1 MNQHSPFNLNLDLNL
16 VLEGCRRQPPNI
28 LQSLLALQ
36 DALGYVPPTAIPA
49 IARALEMSAAEVA
62 GVLSYYP
69 DLRTTPPGSH
79 LIRVCLGE
87 SCVANHC
94 SRVLDAVRGHLKLDV
109 GATTADGRL
118 TLEGVYCL
126 GNCAVSPTVAVDD
139 KIYGRVTPSE
149 VPALLHEYR

>member
-1 MNQHSPFNLNLDLNL
+1 VKEQAEILSA
-16 VLEGCRRQPPNI
+16 VLEGCRMRPTNI
-28 LQSLLALQ
+28 LQTLLAVQ
-36 DALGYVPPTAIPA
+36 DALGYVPPPAVPA

-109 GATTADGRL
+109 GATTADGRF
-118 TLEGVYCL
+118 TLERVYCM
-126 GNCAVSPTVAVDD
+126 GNCAVAPTVAVDD
-139 KIYGRVTPSE
+139 KIYGRVRPTDM
-149 VPALLHEYR
+149 AGILDEYSQD

>member
-1 MNQHSPFNLNLDLNL
+1 MRPT
-16 VLEGCRRQPPNI
+16 NI
-28 LQSLLALQ
+28 LQTLLAVQ
-36 DALGYVPPTAIPA
+36 DALGYVPPPAVPA

-109 GATTADGRL
+109 GATTADGRF
-118 TLEGVYCL
+118 TLERVYCM
-126 GNCAVSPTVAVDD
+126 GNCAVAPTVAVDD
-139 KIYGRVTPSE
+139 RIYGRVRPTDMVAILDS
-149 VPALLHEYR
+149 VADG

>member
-1 MNQHSPFNLNLDLNL
+1 MRPT
-16 VLEGCRRQPPNI
+16 NI
-28 LQSLLALQ
+28 LQTLLAVQ
-36 DALGYVPPTAIPA
+36 DALGYVPPPAVPA

-109 GATTADGRL
+109 GATTADGRF
-118 TLEGVYCL
+118 TLERVYCM
-126 GNCAVSPTVAVDD
+126 GNCAVAPTVAVDD
-139 KIYGRVTPSE
+139 KIYGRVRPTDM
-149 VPALLHEYR
+149 AGILDEYSQD